1 MLHETR
7 PKLIGA
13 RVKRVEDP
21 RLLTGTGFFADDH
34 LPEGTLHLALLRS
47 DHAHA
52 RIDAID
58 ATAARAMPG
67 VVAIFT
73 AADLTDCVRPMQAP
87 SRMKDYRMTTMTVLA
102 EHKVR
107 HVGEPVAAVVALSRY
122 IAEDALRAIEVRYTS
137 LPAVSDPEAA
147 LAPTAPLLHE
157 QLGTNVILS
166 REFTRGE
173 VDATFEGAP
182 VVVGGR
188 FRFRRKTALA
198 LEPRTCLAEID
209 RRTHTLTLHSAT
221 QVPGIVRDSLAELLD
236 MPASGL
242 RVIAPDVGGGFGSK
256 TSVYAEEVLVCALA
270 RRLLRPIKCTI
281 DRLED
286 LVSTTQSFDEIVDA
300 QLALDRDGTILALRA
315 DVIGDIG
322 AYSIYPWTATLEP
335 VQVVSFL
342 PGPYRVPAYR
352 GRVRGVSTPKVPMGP
367 YRGVGRPPATFVME
381 RLLDMA
387 ARKLRVDPA
396 DLRAHN
402 LVREN
407 EFPYRAPSGL
417 IWDKSAF
424 VQCLNLARDKLNYDS
439 LRGWQQQARAGGRWI
454 GIGIASYAEL
464 TGIGSKIPA
473 APGMP
478 VNTGT
483 ETATIRVD
491 ASGAVTAIFGTASHG
506 QGLETTLAQ
515 IVADELGVRFED
527 VRVVHGDTA
536 GRTYST
542 GSYASRSAVLAGGAA
557 TLSARAVREQLLNA
571 ASHFLEAAAAD
582 LDITASRIVVRGTDR
597 SISVRD
603 VARRVYIDFG
613 RNPKELQ
620 QELEATRLYDPFVG
634 TTSSATHI
642 AVVEVDPSTYHV
654 SVLRYVVA
662 EDCGRIINPLVVD
675 GQVHGGVAQGIGAA
689 LLEEI
694 IYSDDGQLLTGSL
707 LDYLAPSAP
716 EVPIMEVLHAEVE
729 SPSTLGGYR
738 GMGEGGTIG
747 APAAIANAVSDAL
760 APLGVEVMELP
771 VTPERI
777 FRLVEDAR
785 RAGRRVGPQ

>member
-1 MLHETR
+1 MLDETR

-21 RLLTGTGFFADDH
+21 RLLTGTGFFTDDH
-34 LPEGTLHLALLRS
+34 LPESTLHLALLRS

-52 RIDAID
+52 TIGAID
-58 ATAARAMPG
+58 LDAARAMPG
-67 VVAIFT
+67 VVAVFT
-73 AADLTDCVRPMQAP
+73 AADLAASVRPMQAP

-102 EHKVR
+102 DRKVR
-107 HVGEPVAAVVALSRY
+107 HVGEPVVAVVAIDRY
-122 IAEDALRAIEVRYTS
+122 LAEDAVRAIDVQYED
-137 LPAVSDPEAA
+137 LPAAVDPEAA
-147 LAPTAPLLHE
+147 LAADAPLLHE
-157 QLGTNVILS
+157 QLGTNVILA

-173 VDATFEGAP
+173 VDTTFAAAP

-188 FRFRRKTALA
+188 FRFRRKTALPIETRA
-198 LEPRTCLAEID
+198 CLAEID
-209 RRTHTLTLHSAT
+209 RRTRTLTLHSAT
-221 QVPGIVRDSLAELLD
+221 QVPGIVRDALAELLD
-236 MPASGL
+236 LPASTL

-256 TSVYAEEVLVCALA
+256 TTVYAEEVLVCALA
-270 RRLLRPIKCTI
+270 RTLNRPIKYTS

-300 QLALDRDGTILALRA
+300 KLALDQDGTILALSA

-367 YRGVGRPPATFVME
+367 YRGVGRPPSTFVME
-381 RLLDMA
+381 RLIDMG
-387 ARKLRVDPA
+387 ARKLGIDPA
-396 DLRAHN
+396 DLRERN
-402 LVREN
+402 LVRED

-424 VQCLNLARDKLNYDS
+424 LPCLRLARDKLNYDS
-439 LRGWQQQARAGGRWI
+439 LRGWQQQARASGRWI
-454 GIGIASYAEL
+454 GIGVASYAEL

-483 ETATIRVD
+483 ETATIRID

-515 IVADELGVRFED
+515 IVAEELGVRFED
-527 VRVVHGDTA
+527 VRVIQGDTSD
-536 GRTYST
+536 RTYST

-557 TLSARAVREQLLNA
+557 TLSARAVREQLLRA
-571 ASHFLEAAAAD
+571 ASHFLEAATED
-582 LDITASRIVVRGTDR
+582 LDIAHSRVVVRGTDKA
-597 SISVRD
+597 ISVRD
-603 VARRVYIDFG
+603 IARRVYIDFG

-620 QELEATRLYDPFVG
+620 QELEATKLYDPFVG

-642 AVVEVDPSTYHV
+642 AVVEIDPTTYHV
-654 SVLRYVVA
+654 QVLRYVVA

-694 IYSDDGQLLTGSL
+694 VYNEAGQLLTGSL

-716 EVPIMEVLHAEVE
+716 EVPKMDVLHAQSE

-760 APLGVEVMELP
+760 APLGLEVMELP
-771 VTPERI
+771 ITPDRI
-777 FRLVEDAR
+777 FRMLRSRRDASTPP
-785 RAGRRVGPQ
+785 A